1 MVSNSDLL
9 FQENESLHIVHANY
23 SALNT
28 KYNALCTKYN
38 ALYTK
43 YNALRAENIALQ
55 SKVNNQTTCPVC
67 EKDSGS
73 STVSDQVN
81 VIVSIN
87 GAFMCLVVT
96 KNY

>member
-28 KYNALCTKYN
+28 KYNALCTEN
-38 ALYTK
+38 
-43 YNALRAENIALQ
+43 NALRAENIALQ